1 MEAAMDNIQD
11 TINHL
16 KRRIP
21 AMEVDENFENAVF
34 SKIKRKKR
42 QRKITASVAAGVMLA
57 AVLFVGQAVIFNE
70 TGNGNRSMLAGSQ
83 TNRLQ
88 KEEVPVVEDVVFA
101 SSDSGSDYV
110 IEQVGYTS
118 DDGTL

>member
-1 MEAAMDNIQD
+1 MDNIQD

-21 AMEVDENFENAVF
+21 SMELGEGFENAVF
-34 SKIKRKKR
+34 SKIKKKKR
-42 QRKITASVAAGVMLA
+42 QRKITASVAAGVLLT
-57 AVLFVGQAVIFNE
+57 AVLFVGQAVIFNDP
-70 TGNGNRSMLAGSQ
+70 GAGNRSMLAGSP
-83 TNRLQ
+83 TNQLQ

-101 SSDSGSDYV
+101 ASDSGSDYV